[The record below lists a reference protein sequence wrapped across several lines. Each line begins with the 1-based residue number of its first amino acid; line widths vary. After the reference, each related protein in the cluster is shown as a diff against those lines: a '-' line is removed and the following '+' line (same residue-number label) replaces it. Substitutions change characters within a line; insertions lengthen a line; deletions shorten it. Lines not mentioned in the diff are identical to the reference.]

1 MTVTH
6 SYRCANDQECHAGTL
21 NHTAHISRVCS
32 RLDLQKRHCSDVMQ
46 PYSMAEAKSAF
57 ARLLRHHQANGW
69 DPSPASQ
76 PVLDHSRLA
85 RSRPFMHRSSMFG
98 DAVASPSLGTSQQLS
113 AGDKDR
119 AVMHRDCQSNRLA
132 EASTAQACPSASHQ
146 EKPADK
152 HRWSASHTAG
162 PDVLPLGPS
171 SSVPLLRPAACQ
183 QPAATNTQA
192 DAEAE
197 AVCLDNSN
205 ERHITWQSAVDLT
218 DIPVNA
224 ASSQQQLGTKAPA
237 GAVAPDQ
244 PDAAGPIEEM
254 HEAATDSHGPSD
266 MLLEAVVVDL
276 VSPAGLQHAHAKH
289 PGNDLSS
296 GIEAK
301 RRRLSSEACQQ
312 VRSVVDF
319 YSYSAAYC

>member
-1 MTVTH
+1 
-6 SYRCANDQECHAGTL
+6 
-21 NHTAHISRVCS
+21 
-32 RLDLQKRHCSDVMQ
+32 
-46 PYSMAEAKSAF
+46 
-57 ARLLRHHQANGW
+57 
-69 DPSPASQ
+69 
-76 PVLDHSRLA
+76 
-85 RSRPFMHRSSMFG
+85 MFG
-98 DAVASPSLGTSQQLS
+98 DAVASTSLGTSQQLS

-132 EASTAQACPSASHQ
+132 EASTAQACPSASHH

-152 HRWSASHTAG
+152 HRWSASHTSAS

-171 SSVPLLRPAACQ
+171 SSSPLLRPAACQ
-183 QPAATNTQA
+183 QAAATSAQA

-197 AVCLDNSN
+197 ALCLDNSN
-205 ERHITWQSAVDLT
+205 ERHITLQPAMDLT
-218 DIPVNA
+218 NIPVNA
-224 ASSQQQLGTKAPA
+224 ASSQHQLGTKAIA
-237 GAVAPDQ
+237 AAVAHDQ
-244 PDAAGPIEEM
+244 PDAAGPSEEM
-254 HEAATDSHGPSD
+254 HEAVTDLHGPSD
-266 MLLEAVVVDL
+266 MLLDAGVVDL

>member
-1 MTVTH
+1 M
-6 SYRCANDQECHAGTL
+6 R
-21 NHTAHISRVCS
+21 
-32 RLDLQKRHCSDVMQ
+32 

-98 DAVASPSLGTSQQLS
+98 DAVASTSLGTSQQLS

-119 AVMHRDCQSNRLA
+119 AVMHRDCKSNRLA

-152 HRWSASHTAG
+152 HRWSASHTSAS

-171 SSVPLLRPAACQ
+171 SSSPLLRPAACQ
-183 QPAATNTQA
+183 QAAAT
-192 DAEAE
+192 
-197 AVCLDNSN
+197 
-205 ERHITWQSAVDLT
+205 SAHLT
-218 DIPVNA
+218 NIPVNA
-224 ASSQQQLGTKAPA
+224 ASSQHQLGTKAIA
-237 GAVAPDQ
+237 AAVAHDQ
-244 PDAAGPIEEM
+244 PDAAGPSEEM
-254 HEAATDSHGPSD
+254 YEAVTDLHGPSD
-266 MLLEAVVVDL
+266 MLLDAGVVDL

-289 PGNDLSS
+289 PGNDLLS